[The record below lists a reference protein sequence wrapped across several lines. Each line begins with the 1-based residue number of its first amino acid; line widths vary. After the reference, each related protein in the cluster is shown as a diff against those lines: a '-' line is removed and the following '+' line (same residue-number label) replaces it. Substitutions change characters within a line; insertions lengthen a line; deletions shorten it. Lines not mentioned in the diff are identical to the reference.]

1 MKLEGTVSEIA
12 DIFKEI
18 QERPGQ
24 LFEMIRLDIYVCHG
38 YFLKVFGNGVP
49 QYFAA
54 AIVSLTSSLA
64 FSLLIMRR
72 FSITRR
78 CCWVR
83 VNHARVRIH
92 EH

>member
-1 MKLEGTVSEIA
+1 
-12 DIFKEI
+12 
-18 QERPGQ
+18 
-24 LFEMIRLDIYVCHG
+24 
-38 YFLKVFGNGVP
+38 VP